1 MNVRTF
7 VAAVQFVRNHP
18 VAAAKL
24 AQRSGAGAAGGGAPE
39 DAGAPPAAVPNG
51 NKDSG
56 GGGIKT
62 GNEIGFDG

>member
-1 MNVRTF
+1 MTVRGLI
-7 VAAVQFVRNHP
+7 AAVHFVKNHP

-24 AQRSGAGAAGGGAPE
+24 AQRSGAGGA
-39 DAGAPPAAVPNG
+39 DGAAPPETPEAKVKYG
-51 NKDSG
+51 NQESG